1 MDVDFER
8 GFLCPDCGASPDK
21 IVMDGTTL
29 GIQKKFLPATENEV
43 QFDDEIRDGRYVL
56 LSLFHEI
63 LWIITIR
70 IGYYHVDILF
80 INTRF
85 ECRNFINRKSV
96 RILLKRLVNGTISEN
111 ELQQLKDEVQ

>member
-1 MDVDFER
+1 LDVDFER

-63 LWIITIR
+63 L
-70 IGYYHVDILF
+70 
-80 INTRF
+80 
-85 ECRNFINRKSV
+85 
-96 RILLKRLVNGTISEN
+96 
-111 ELQQLKDEVQ
+111 